1 MRLVG
6 ASHFHHTKNHTF
18 MQLFHFVTSHLKKQ
32 QWKHKCSIFFNKQPV
47 QSQFWSSSLSE
58 LIKYK
63 ISVKLRSA
71 VQWGLLVIFYIYLSL
86 LLTVLH
92 VSEPELLNWNALS
105 ISTIQNKGVSK
116 ALERQVLLLQKFS
129 CEKLMEFYYFW
140 LAESSVIL

>member
-63 ISVKLRSA
+63 ISVKLQSS
-71 VQWGLLVIFYIYLSL
+71 VQQGLLLIFYIYLSL
-86 LLTVLH
+86 LLTVTH

-105 ISTIQNKGVSK
+105 TLAIQNKGVQK
-116 ALERQVLLLQKFS
+116 ALKRGFLLLCKFY
-129 CEKLMEFYYFW
+129 CEKLIEFYYF
-140 LAESSVIL
+140 

>member
-63 ISVKLRSA
+63 LSVKLQSS
-71 VQWGLLVIFYIYLSL
+71 VQRGLLLIFYIYLSL
-86 LLTVLH
+86 LLTVMH
-92 VSEPELLNWNALS
+92 VSERELLNWNALS
-105 ISTIQNKGVSK
+105 IWPSKTKVFRRHWKGRFFCFVNFIEKSWLNFIASK
-116 ALERQVLLLQKFS
+116 L
-129 CEKLMEFYYFW
+129 
-140 LAESSVIL
+140 